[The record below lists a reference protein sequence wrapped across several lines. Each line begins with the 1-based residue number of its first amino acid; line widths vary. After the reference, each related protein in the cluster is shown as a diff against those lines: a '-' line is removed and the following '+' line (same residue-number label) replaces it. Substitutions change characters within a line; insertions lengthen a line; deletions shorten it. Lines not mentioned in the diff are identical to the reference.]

1 MLAFDLGFT
10 HSYEYSPANTV
21 NCPVAHIHMLPVELL
36 QHVFLL
42 VVNDIPDCP
51 GVFSYGDTTISAN
64 VGSPPLVFTRVCRFW
79 RVVAHLTTAVW
90 SRMQVSLPGRVEPL
104 TPFLPSFLQSWL
116 ARSGN
121 QPLTLRIASGELP
134 IPNTRYCTRQP
145 GHEPSQADSQLLA
158 ILLSESK
165 RWRTVTLVSACDW
178 NCDFDTPQ
186 LRFLQCRWSDLTRFN
201 APNLTHLH
209 IIYRRSLTTRFKH
222 IPTCDNVRH
231 LWIQNASARVI
242 RSTFLMF
249 PRMESIK
256 VDTILSDI
264 GHPHNST
271 THSCLESITF
281 PIPSDPFQ
289 QREVLKIFSELCL
302 PMLRK
307 LTFVADPE
315 EAEVSCIVEAL
326 ELAYCDVQVINFW
339 TTIPL
344 SEVDMDVIEPL
355 FSVAREVTIHGEELR
370 RPIRQ

>member
-1 MLAFDLGFT
+1 MTFHVGLTDSHEF
-10 HSYEYSPANTV
+10 SPV
-21 NCPVAHIHMLPVELL
+21 NMNYPAAHIHMLPVELL
-36 QHVFLL
+36 QHIFLL
-42 VVNDIPDCP
+42 VINDVPDCP
-51 GVFSYGDTTISAN
+51 SVFSYGDTTISAN
-64 VGSPPLVFTRVCRFW
+64 VSSPPLVFTRVCHFW
-79 RVVAHLTTAVW
+79 RVISLSTTAVW

-104 TPFLPSFLQSWL
+104 KPFLPSFLQSWL

-121 QPLTLRIASGELP
+121 QPLTLRIVSGELP
-134 IPNTRYCTRQP
+134 VRTTRRCMRQSC
-145 GHEPSQADSQLLA
+145 HEPSQADSQLLE

-165 RWRTVTLVSACDW
+165 RWEAVALAFADDLNR
-178 NCDFDTPQ
+178 NFDTPE
-186 LRFLQCRWSDLTRFN
+186 LKSLQCCWSELSSFN

-209 IIYRRSLTTRFKH
+209 ITYRWSLTMRFRH

-231 LWIQNASARVI
+231 LWVQNASARII

-256 VDTILSDI
+256 VDLIISDI

-289 QREVLKIFSELCL
+289 QREVLKIFDELHL

-315 EAEVSCIVEAL
+315 ESEVSCIVAAL
-326 ELAYCDVQVINFW
+326 EIASCNVQVIDFQ
-339 TTIPL
+339 TTTPL
-344 SEVDMDVIEPL
+344 SEIDVDVIEPL
-355 FSVAREVTIHGEELR
+355 FSLAREVTVRGEVLCR
-370 RPIRQ
+370 SVR